1 MNKIFYEKV
10 GRRYKPISEYN
21 HEWIDSFREGAH
33 LVICRPGYSRRK
45 YQIDPNY
52 AGLLAAAIVA
62 EDAISKAIMATAEL
76 RLQSSDR
83 KKELTPGQ
91 KQAWENLI
99 KEFGPGANQ
108 LEWASAREIAE
119 AGATALQ
126 KEAEM
131 LLSNES
137 VKKAFDH
144 FVLICKLTKE
154 EKNES

>member
-21 HEWIDSFREGAH
+21 HEWMDSFREGAH
-33 LVICRPGYSRRK
+33 LVICRPGHTRRK
-45 YQIDPNY
+45 YGIDPNY
-52 AGLLAAAIVA
+52 AALIAAAIVA
-62 EDAISKAIMATAEL
+62 EDALSKAIMEASEI

-99 KEFGPGANQ
+99 KEFGPSARQ
-108 LEWASAREIAE
+108 LEWPSTREIAE

-144 FVLICKLTKE
+144 FILICKLTKE